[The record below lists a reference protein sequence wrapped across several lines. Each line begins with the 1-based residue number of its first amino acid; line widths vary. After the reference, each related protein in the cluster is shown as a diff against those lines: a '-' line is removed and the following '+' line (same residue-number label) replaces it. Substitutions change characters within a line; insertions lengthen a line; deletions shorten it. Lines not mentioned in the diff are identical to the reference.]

1 MRHAPGRR
9 RRLRDCRT
17 APRVESPLDAPRQ
30 RTAAVVAG
38 GSTRRV
44 PGDRSVVTGTPYAAN
59 SEKEDLRV
67 VHSHTWGGSIRRK
80 KAKIAPPPLCWI
92 GSAGC
97 QADCEHLKRDLRADL
112 RAARHF
118 GEVETN
124 GNNAVDTIAIALSQ
138 TLYAR
143 RGFPYYAFCVV
154 AGIGRVFV
162 YDAVGSYEQVAVA
175 CAGTGRDLLQ
185 PILDRTFRSVVAPAP
200 KVVVGSASSAQTVG
214 HIPSTQVDCETPERA
229 VQLLLG
235 AYRSVAEREIGVG
248 DRVVFY
254 TVQQKKRDDDGDE
267 NNNDN
272 KCECKIWTAPLKKH

>member
-1 MRHAPGRR
+1 MSPALEH
-9 RRLRDCRT
+9 RT
-17 APRVESPLDAPRQ
+17 
-30 RTAAVVAG
+30 
-38 GSTRRV
+38 
-44 PGDRSVVTGTPYAAN
+44 AAN
-59 SEKEDLRV
+59 SEKEELRV
-67 VHSHTWGGSIRRK
+67 VHSHTWGGGDPDGSGI
-80 KAKIAPPPLCWI
+80 CWI

-118 GEVETN
+118 GEV

-185 PILDRTFRSVVAPAP
+185 PILDRTFRSVVAPAAP
-200 KVVVGSASSAQTVG
+200 KVTVGSASALSPSKQTVG
-214 HIPSTQVDCETPERA
+214 HIPTTQVDCESPERA

-254 TVQQKKRDDDGDE
+254 TVQQKKRDDGDE
-267 NNNDN
+267 NNNS